1 MDVAQH
7 GASRPR
13 VGRRRSRTCT
23 CANLPSEPTRISMA
37 QWHSG
42 RRVDA
47 PRWRFSPVGVPP
59 LAPLSLGPPSGS
71 YRSARPV
78 HPCGHLRPRKTCR
91 CPQRCARARAHAQA
105 RSHTCTG
112 ARARV
117 DVHSRVGARARVG
130 AYAWS
135 GARSPAGSAHG
146 QEPARGQASPL
157 GQAPTLGRT
166 GPRQGTWREGR
177 GRRHPDHKSPSRMGM
192 FKDPDGYV
200 AV

>member
-23 CANLPSEPTRISMA
+23 CANLPSEPTRTSMA

-91 CPQRCARARAHAQA
+91 CPQGCTRAGA
-105 RSHTCTG
+105 HTCT
-112 ARARV
+112 
-117 DVHSRVGARARVG
+117 GARARVG

-177 GRRHPDHKSPSRMGM
+177 GRRHPDHKSPSLRGI